1 MPFCLR
7 GHKWWQNDEQ
17 YQNHYI
23 NQKDTH
29 NNRLYINF
37 GRKSANY
44 VCSLIANT
52 YKDSLFGQNNEL
64 NSCTINHLVELMSQ
78 FPETDISFVHA
89 SEELITVTTPCLCA
103 VCVCVLRGVY
113 VVFLW
118 APDSDSS
125 KSQPPADTASA
136 SRSEGDPPTS
146 HRRCDSFSPIWPEDE
161 NTHTKH
167 TPHAKKN
174 IFGHKRDHN
183 K

>member
-1 MPFCLR
+1 MLFCLR

-44 VCSLIANT
+44 VCSLIANS

-78 FPETDISFVHA
+78 FPENDISFVHA

-103 VCVCVLRGVY
+103 VCVCMCWGECMSYFYEHLIQIVVSLSLLQIQRALLVRRETRQHLIEDVIVSLRFG
-113 VVFLW
+113 L
-118 APDSDSS
+118 
-125 KSQPPADTASA
+125 KMK
-136 SRSEGDPPTS
+136 
-146 HRRCDSFSPIWPEDE
+146 
-161 NTHTKH
+161 THTQSKH
-167 TPHAKKN
+167 HMQKN
-174 IFGHKRDHN
+174 IYIWTQS
-183 K
+183 